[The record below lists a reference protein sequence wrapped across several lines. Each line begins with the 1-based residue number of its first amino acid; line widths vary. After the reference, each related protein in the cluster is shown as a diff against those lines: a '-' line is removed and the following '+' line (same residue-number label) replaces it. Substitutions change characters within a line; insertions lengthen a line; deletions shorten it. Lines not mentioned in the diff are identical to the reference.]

1 MRLVLDTDV
10 LVAAVRSEHGAS
22 RKLLVGA
29 VHGRVAVVATTA
41 LFLEYEAVLKR
52 PQHVR
57 ASGGSVADVDAVL
70 AGLANV
76 VLPIE
81 VMYRWRPQRV
91 DPGDELVLEAA
102 INGRADRIV
111 TFNLRHFTPAARFGI
126 AVCKPGDV
134 VGDWR

>member
-29 VHGRVAVVATTA
+29 VQGRVEVLATTA

-52 PQHVR
+52 PQHLHAAR
-57 ASGGSVADVDAVL
+57 GSMADVEAVL

-76 VLPIE
+76 VVPIE
-81 VMYRWRPQRV
+81 VMYRWRPQPV

-102 INGRADRIV
+102 INGRADCIV
-111 TFNLRHFTPAARFGI
+111 TFNLRHFAPAGRFGI
-126 AVCKPGDV
+126 AVCRPGEV
-134 VGDWR
+134 VNDWR